1 MTMATAFWNSTKDAE
16 AALARQ
22 ITALQ
27 AELRDLRKV
36 AGKRGA
42 ESYDQARDN
51 AAELMEE
58 LRDGIV
64 VAGAQ
69 IARQAQVASNVAR
82 QNPAIAAGVGL
93 VVIGLIASLVASR
106 ASSK

>member
-1 MTMATAFWNSTKDAE
+1 MNSGFWNSTKDAE

-42 ESYDQARDN
+42 ESYDQARDS
-51 AAELMEE
+51 AADLMDE
-58 LRDGIV
+58 LRDSIG

-69 IARQAQVASNVAR
+69 IARQAIVAGTAAR

-93 VVIGLIASLVASR
+93 VVIGLIASLVATRS
-106 ASSK
+106 SSK